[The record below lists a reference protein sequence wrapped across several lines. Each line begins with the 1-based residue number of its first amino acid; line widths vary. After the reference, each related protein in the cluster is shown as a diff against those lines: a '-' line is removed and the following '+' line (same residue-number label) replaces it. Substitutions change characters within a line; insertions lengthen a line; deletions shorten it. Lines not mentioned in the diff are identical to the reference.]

1 MVEYCVLKR
10 TKVTDDEI
18 ILPRPKLT
26 QELVMKG
33 SKEQC
38 LEKVEQLSALP
49 ENQSTDIIDVEIIC
63 VRWVGQ
69 KTQTSARIGNGSRNI
84 DN

>member
-10 TKVTDDEI
+10 TKVIDDDI

-26 QELVMKG
+26 QELVVKG

-38 LEKVEQLSALP
+38 QEKAEELSALL
-49 ENQSTDIIDVEIIC
+49 ENQSTDIIEVEIIC

-69 KTQTSARIGNGSRNI
+69 KTQTSARAGNGSRNTRS
-84 DN
+84 